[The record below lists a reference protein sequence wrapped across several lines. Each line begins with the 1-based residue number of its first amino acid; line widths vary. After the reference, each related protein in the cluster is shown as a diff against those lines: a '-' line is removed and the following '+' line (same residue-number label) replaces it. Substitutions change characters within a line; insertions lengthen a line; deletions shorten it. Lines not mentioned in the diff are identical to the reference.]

1 MKMAVAPFMLQQK
14 ISEPDGKPSSNSKG
28 IGIEY
33 QHGSN

>member
-1 MKMAVAPFMLQQK
+1 MKMAAAPFMLQQK
-14 ISEPDGKPSSNSKG
+14 ISEPDRELSSNSKG